1 MRQVM
6 ATITIDGREYPCR
19 ETMLA
24 WLMFKE
30 RTGREVTELDM
41 KSPTELCIYLWACVS
56 AACRADKV
64 DFGLTLDDFAAVMT
78 PQALYQWA
86 AATLLPATESDE
98 PQDGGGDDKKK

>member
-1 MRQVM
+1 MRQVT
-6 ATITIDGREYPCR
+6 ACITIDGCEYPCR

-56 AACRADKV
+56 AACRADKI
-64 DFGLTLDDFAAVMT
+64 DFGMTLDDFAAVVT

-86 AATLLPATESDE
+86 AATLLPADGVE
-98 PQDGGGDDKKK
+98 PQTDGEGDKKK